1 MSSCR
6 GTDELYLNALKEK
19 AMDVTTLLSL
29 PDHLRKTG
37 IAVLKLGRGTLDE
50 IAAETG
56 RTELEEK
63 NYLIG

>member
-1 MSSCR
+1 
-6 GTDELYLNALKEK
+6 
-19 AMDVTTLLSL
+19 MDVTTLLSL
-29 PDHLRKTG
+29 PDPLRKTG